1 MQSFVHVI
9 ISARERFLQ
18 VGLKSFEGVL
28 RSMVKP
34 WTWVL
39 RLAQV
44 CHIMKNTTT
53 AEEIHSSSSTGTLAS
68 TTEAAE
74 EEEEEE
80 EEETTSADKIEDDV
94 LLRVAMARRWVPTS
108 ALYIRSGSLTS
119 KIEKL
124 QCSQQ
129 YI

>member
-18 VGLKSFEGVL
+18 VGLKSFEGVP

-74 EEEEEE
+74 AEEE

-94 LLRVAMARRWVPTS
+94 PLRVAMARRWVPTS
-108 ALYIRSGSLTS
+108 ALYISSGSLTS